1 MTIKMIV
8 DECDQ
13 ILQTLLVLIL
23 LLQTAGLVDPAG
35 IRRFGPTHTSSPKPR
50 MFNAYVESGK
60 KRY

>member
-23 LLQTAGLVDPAG
+23 LLQTAGSDPELSLAG
-35 IRRFGPTHTSSPKPR
+35 KG
-50 MFNAYVESGK
+50 EG
-60 KRY
+60 